1 MLLVVNST
9 VAELEQLFDA
19 LAERMPE
26 ALVQSVLPLLEKWPA
41 LSAAAQLQKAVTTR
55 LKGLLNTCVL
65 DPIFDEVLPGAMRAV
80 SATISTWC
88 ASRAPILGL
97 VGPFKYQHDLS
108 HLARLVGEQ
117 RVLYSRVRLP
127 IGDK

>member
-1 MLLVVNST
+1 MDST
-9 VAELEQLFDA
+9 YRAHTTSRRAPGAAHTVSVTRPTQRQLHT
-19 LAERMPE
+19 PH
-26 ALVQSVLPLLEKWPA
+26 WC
-41 LSAAAQLQKAVTTR
+41 TR
-55 LKGLLNTCVL
+55 HM
-65 DPIFDEVLPGAMRAV
+65 ELPGAMRAV

-117 RVLYSRVRLP
+117 RVLHSRVRLP

>member
-1 MLLVVNST
+1 MNST
-9 VAELEQLFDA
+9 YRAHTTSRRA
-19 LAERMPE
+19 PG
-26 ALVQSVLPLLEKWPA
+26 
-41 LSAAAQLQKAVTTR
+41 AAQHRTPSHVRQLHTPHWCTR
-55 LKGLLNTCVL
+55 HM
-65 DPIFDEVLPGAMRAV
+65 ELPGAMRAV

-117 RVLYSRVRLP
+117 RVLHSRVRLP

>member
-1 MLLVVNST
+1 MNST
-9 VAELEQLFDA
+9 YRAHTMSRRARQAQLT
-19 LAERMPE
+19 
-26 ALVQSVLPLLEKWPA
+26 A
-41 LSAAAQLQKAVTTR
+41 LSSQTQSNVTAAHWCTR
-55 LKGLLNTCVL
+55 HM
-65 DPIFDEVLPGAMRAV
+65 ELPGAMRAV

-117 RVLYSRVRLP
+117 RVLHSRVRLP

>member
-1 MLLVVNST
+1 MDST
-9 VAELEQLFDA
+9 YRAHTTSRRARARRSSQDT
-19 LAERMPE
+19 
-26 ALVQSVLPLLEKWPA
+26 A
-41 LSAAAQLQKAVTTR
+41 LSSHVTAAHWCTR
-55 LKGLLNTCVL
+55 HM
-65 DPIFDEVLPGAMRAV
+65 ELPGAMRAV

-117 RVLYSRVRLP
+117 RVLHSRVRLP